1 MKSKLLPILL
11 LLLILLNGVLI
22 FMLVTKPH
30 ENQRNHQKNNFLT
43 TQLNFTESQTEKF
56 KELDKTHRGFMRSLE
71 EETRSQKDIL
81 FNSFNKS
88 AINVDSL
95 TSKIGLLSAKKD
107 AEVYRFFK
115 SVRTLCTVEQTN
127 MFDKIIKRALRAGDR
142 VPPRDGRNPPQRRE
156 GMPPP
161 PR

>member
-11 LLLILLNGVLI
+11 FLLILLNGVLI

-30 ENQRNHQKNNFLT
+30 ENQRDHQKNNFLT
-43 TQLNFTESQTEKF
+43 TQLNFMDSQAEKF
-56 KELDKTHRGFMRSLE
+56 KELDKTHRDFMRSLE
-71 EETRSQKDIL
+71 EETRKQKDIL

-88 AINVDSL
+88 AINIDSL
-95 TSKIGLLSAKKD
+95 TSKIGVLSAKKD

-115 SVRTLCTVEQTN
+115 SVRTLCTVEQTKK
-127 MFDKIIKRALRAGDR
+127 FDKILKRALRAGEGA
-142 VPPRDGRNPPQRRE
+142 PPRDGRNPPPRRE